1 MCDVHDDD
9 DDDDS
14 AWSLGRRCSSEN
26 ACVISSSTSSHHPN
40 RILPSHTRDLQNG
53 GIESV
58 NEMRTPHT
66 TRTQATCSLR
76 RRSVQVQYTVEAM
89 GADLM

>member
-1 MCDVHDDD
+1 MMMMMMIR
-9 DDDDS
+9 
-14 AWSLGRRCSSEN
+14 LGRLVEDVLQKMHASL
-26 ACVISSSTSSHHPN
+26 VHPRH